1 METVYFTSFGLVGLY
16 VRCGICTLRTDFFKI
31 VISPR
36 SAPFSSVIVIILASK
51 LLLPLYHCINDPREA
66 GVDNVPVNFIR
77 YFPFSRFSNL
87 NEPSLTF
94 GIVNSIFFQ
103 YSPSSLYSSTPA
115 IKGAPAYIR
124 EPFITPFSA
133 GLVVLFSPLFCP
145 GVLF

>member
-36 SAPFSSVIVIILASK
+36 SAPFSSVILIIVASK
-51 LLLPLYHCINDPREA
+51 LLLPLYHCINDPRAA

-87 NEPSLTF
+87 NEPLTSV
-94 GIVNSIFFQ
+94 IVNVM

-115 IKGAPAYIR
+115 IKGAQHIL
-124 EPFITPFSA
+124 
-133 GLVVLFSPLFCP
+133 GSPLLH
-145 GVLF
+145 LFQQV